1 MKVLAYGEIMDGGV
15 SVFSSVAKR
24 DGTKLIVTFGG
35 VIRIDYPYKHL
46 QGYIAQLE
54 QLVSAE
60 DLQSVEFDFRELSF
74 CNSNGFYII
83 MDIAEFIIAQVDGPI
98 VVKRLED
105 DDWQQETL
113 PILLSADEPEIGE
126 RVVFEDM
133 PEI

>member
-1 MKVLAYGEIMDGGV
+1 MKVLAYGEIMDGGA

-24 DGTKLIVTFGG
+24 DGKKLIMTFSG

-46 QGYIAQLE
+46 QGYIADLE
-54 QLVSAE
+54 RLIPE
-60 DLQSVEFDFRELSF
+60 ENLESVEFDFRELSF

-83 MDIAEFIIAQVDGPI
+83 MDITELIIAQVDGP
-98 VVKRLED
+98 VFVKRLED

-113 PILLSADEPEIGE
+113 PILLNVDEPDIGE
-126 RVVFEDM
+126 RVVFEDL